1 MRYQNHSVF
10 EPNVGNFIMIFVIRH
25 FEQNLLLKEYKFN
38 EFALHR

>member
-10 EPNVGNFIMIFVIRH
+10 EPNVGNFKIFVIRH

-38 EFALHR
+38 EFELHR